1 VWHTPK
7 AAAGTLA
14 ILTISF
20 N

>member
-14 ILTISF
+14 ILMISF